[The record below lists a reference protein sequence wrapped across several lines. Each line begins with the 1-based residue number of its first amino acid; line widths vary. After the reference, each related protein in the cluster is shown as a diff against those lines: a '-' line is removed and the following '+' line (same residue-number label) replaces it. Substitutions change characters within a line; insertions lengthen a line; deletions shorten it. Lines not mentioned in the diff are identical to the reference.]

1 MAPNLGQDFR
11 LRLQI
16 WVLTWGSGSE
26 SGSRIGD
33 PVGCLDFDL
42 GLPLRIWVMTYM
54 EIDEPV
60 DGREV
65 GERRERSGKK

>member
-1 MAPNLGQDFR
+1 
-11 LRLQI
+11 
-16 WVLTWGSGSE
+16 
-26 SGSRIGD
+26 
-33 PVGCLDFDL
+33 
-42 GLPLRIWVMTYM
+42 MTYM